1 MDYIILAAKF
11 ERRAHVAAELD
22 NAIDRHAVFADII
35 RQRLQKL
42 HADINIPAHVVFV
55 RNDHLI
61 LTVDNVRV
69 AAQSAE
75 QTILVADLLD
85 FFAELCAHGKLA
97 HALEHLVIL
106 FLRAR
111 NAYDLER
118 TVKVAAVFI
127 FFLQLVYLAG
137 AAAADA
143 AHYLPAGQRS
153 LQIFHI
159 MHP

>member
-1 MDYIILAAKF
+1 MANSLMLSSISSYSF
-11 ERRAHVAAELD
+11 CE
-22 NAIDRHAVFADII
+22 
-35 RQRLQKL
+35 
-42 HADINIPAHVVFV
+42 PG
-55 RNDHLI
+55 
-61 LTVDNVRV
+61 T
-69 AAQSAE
+69 
-75 QTILVADLLD
+75 
-85 FFAELCAHGKLA
+85 
-97 HALEHLVIL
+97 
-106 FLRAR
+106 
-111 NAYDLER
+111 AYDLER